1 MVRPL
6 FHTRSGEVIQ
16 LGRDKCTRLGE
27 QTWLKQEWQGARFL
41 CIVVLNGLVFPR
53 LRKLFAC
60 VCRVGLVGLS
70 PIGVW
75 DVLNGGTHDGH
86 GTV

>member
-16 LGRDKCTRLGE
+16 LRRDKCTRLGE
-27 QTWLKQEWQGARFL
+27 QAWLKREWRGARSL

-60 VCRVGLVGLS
+60 VCGVGLEGLS

-75 DVLNGGTHDGH
+75 DVLDGWAHGGH